1 MKVNV
6 SIQTIVYIFLK
17 HAVPLKLLFINTVLS
32 QLYLFWF
39 CMAQLEA
46 KLTVGT
52 GDEES
57 ETEYGK
63 SVISLKKK
71 LL

>member
-1 MKVNV
+1 MLVFK
-6 SIQTIVYIFLK
+6 QLLTFLK
-17 HAVPLKLLFINTVLS
+17 RAVPLKLLPNITVLL

-57 ETEYGK
+57 ETRNGQ
-63 SVISLKKK
+63 SVKKITNF
-71 LL
+71 

>member
-1 MKVNV
+1 
-6 SIQTIVYIFLK
+6 
-17 HAVPLKLLFINTVLS
+17 
-32 QLYLFWF
+32 
-39 CMAQLEA
+39 MAQLEA

-63 SVISLKKK
+63 SVISLKKIQISDRYC
-71 LL
+71 LFLGCYIAIDIINFVSDF

>member
-1 MKVNV
+1 
-6 SIQTIVYIFLK
+6 
-17 HAVPLKLLFINTVLS
+17 LLPNITVLL
-32 QLYLFWF
+32 QPYLFWF

-63 SVISLKKK
+63 SVISLKKNYYEF
-71 LL
+71 LTNIVCFWGAILP

>member
-1 MKVNV
+1 
-6 SIQTIVYIFLK
+6 
-17 HAVPLKLLFINTVLS
+17 
-32 QLYLFWF
+32 
-39 CMAQLEA
+39 MAQLEA

-63 SVISLKKK
+63 SVISLKKNYYEF
-71 LL
+71 LTNIVCFWGAILP